1 VHMNLDPH
9 RLWTAGETAFCLG
22 VPKAT
27 LYRWRC
33 LGIGP
38 TAARIGKYLRYDPA
52 EVAAWVRQQRGAA

>member
-1 VHMNLDPH
+1 MMNLDRD
-9 RLWTAGETAFCLG
+9 RLWSAEETVFYLG

-38 TAARIGKYLRYDPA
+38 AAARVGKYLRYDPA
-52 EVAAWVRQQRGAA
+52 EVVAWVRQQQDAA